1 MLGDYVDRGPDSLG
15 TLRRLIGLERS
26 LGIPVHILC
35 GNHDHYLVEFLLA
48 DQPEPEALE
57 AWCGNGGLTT
67 LNELG
72 IRRAEV
78 LNRDPADLAARA
90 RAKAGPEVL
99 SLLRRI
105 QLTRPVGR
113 YVCVHA
119 GVSPAQPLAENSRR
133 ELLCLRE
140 PFLAGKSWRHPF
152 TAIHGHT
159 IRGPEVLP
167 HRIAVDSGTYR
178 TGVLSA
184 LQIENDRLRFVCVT
198 SDPKLKA
205 FKRLPGLEQR
215 RRFSTPEALAPM
227 PELALGGRARDAAL
241 RAWPAAACAS
251 AAGTR
256 GRWRRGPPAKA
267 PGRAPRRSPRH
278 APCAT
283 ALGIARTPGCART
296 QASAIWNA
304 VQPCARASAPSTPP
318 VGSRPCS
325 IGL

>member
-1 MLGDYVDRGPDSLG
+1 MDRELSPRLPIGPWQGSACEAQPAMMLYTFRSSWEPAPRALAGSMLVAIGDVHGHLEHLDALLDQLRPEILRARSQRVACDLVMLGDYVDRGPDSLG

-48 DQPEPEALE
+48 DHPEPEALE

-105 QLTRPVGR
+105 QLTRPVGH

-119 GVSPAQPLAENSRR
+119 GVSPAQPLAENSRG

-198 SDPKLKA
+198 SDPKLKS

-215 RRFSTPEALAPM
+215 RRFSTPESVAAM
-227 PELALGGRARDAAL
+227 PEYRLA
-241 RAWPAAACAS
+241 
-251 AAGTR
+251 
-256 GRWRRGPPAKA
+256 
-267 PGRAPRRSPRH
+267 
-278 APCAT
+278 
-283 ALGIARTPGCART
+283 
-296 QASAIWNA
+296 
-304 VQPCARASAPSTPP
+304 
-318 VGSRPCS
+318 VGA
-325 IGL
+325 